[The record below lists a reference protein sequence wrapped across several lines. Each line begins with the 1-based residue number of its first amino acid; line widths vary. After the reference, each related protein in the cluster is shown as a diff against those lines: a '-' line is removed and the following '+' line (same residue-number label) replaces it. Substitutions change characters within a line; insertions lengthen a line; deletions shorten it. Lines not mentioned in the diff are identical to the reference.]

1 MSNINTKECTFDD
14 LRPKLAGLVE
24 RHRIEDDPVLFCYD
38 VSVAPKGWWAFLW
51 GEPEPFDHADVIT
64 RRKLISARRSKLY
77 RSFGSVTSVDLIDIV
92 SVEPTFTDQYGH
104 MVTAHCVGGGTVDC
118 PMSAEARPVFTRV
131 LQQAIEDA
139 KLPGHTPQEP
149 ESLPEMEMADE
160 VTKRLQRLSQLYE
173 QEIIS
178 KEEYQ
183 ERRQAILDEL

>member
-38 VSVAPKGWWAFLW
+38 VSVVPKGWWAFLW
-51 GEPEPFDHADVIT
+51 GEPEPYDHAHVIT

-77 RSFGSVTSVDLIDIV
+77 RSFGSVMSVDLIDIV

-104 MVTAHCVGGGTVDC
+104 MVTAHCVCGGTVDC
-118 PMSAEARPVFTRV
+118 PMSAEARPVFTRI

-139 KLPGHTPQEP
+139 KLPGHAPQEP
-149 ESLPEMEMADE
+149 ESLAEMEMADE
-160 VTKRLQRLSQLYE
+160 VTKRL
-173 QEIIS
+173 
-178 KEEYQ
+178 
-183 ERRQAILDEL
+183 